1 MERKKIATAFMIVS
15 CLGIII
21 TAVGRFA
28 AIGVGQ
34 GETAYMAFDTTFAGF
49 IMLFFITIAIFGQD
63 FSKDEQN
70 HSEAEPDSSLY

>member
-1 MERKKIATAFMIVS
+1 MERKRLGTAFMIVS

-28 AIGVGQ
+28 AIGVGL
-34 GETAYMAFDTTFAGF
+34 GETAYIAFDTTVAGF
-49 IMLFFITIAIFGQD
+49 IMLFFITIAVFGQD

-70 HSEAEPDSSLY
+70 QPDEEMGSSLH